1 MSSSA
6 HSHLAARLGLAVGV
20 SLVLLVGSLP
30 GAAAA
35 VPSNRPPGHID
46 PDLHARA
53 VADPSA
59 RVRVIITRER
69 GDARDDDVRQN
80 GGSVLGKLHLANAT
94 VAEVPAKALEALA
107 ARPGVVRISY
117 DAPLAVQSLDPV
129 STCCAQLRTV
139 YPQVVGAASQW
150 NAPRPLRGS
159 GIGIAVLDSG
169 VRTTH
174 PDFLNVG
181 RAGNAVTQALD
192 GISGSSGSAADDN
205 GHGTFVAGILGG
217 RGWGVPG
224 LVPSASY
231 IGVAPDVNIVSVK
244 VADKTGMARVSDVI
258 AGIEWVTSN
267 RQTSNIR
274 VLNLSLVTNT
284 PDSYHTD
291 LLDAAV
297 ELAWFQGL
305 VVVVAAGNGGPNAR
319 ITAPANDPFVI
330 VVGASDD
337 KGTLTTADDSVA
349 AFSSYGTT
357 VDMLSKPDLIA
368 PGRHIVS
375 ALSSP
380 TDPLALQFPA
390 RVTGGGNYINLSG
403 TSAAAPVVS
412 GGIADLLQARPG
424 LTPGQVKWLLTRT
437 AQPIPGAGAGAGYPS
452 LGAAVSYPS
461 TVFSANAGRLPNVY
475 LLLAYLSRVGR
486 TWGSVSWDSVSWD
499 SVSWDSV
506 SWDSVSWDS
515 VSWDSIAWDS
525 VAWSPA
531 D

>member
-6 HSHLAARLGLAVGV
+6 HSHLAARLALAVGV

-35 VPSNRPPGHID
+35 VPSTRPPGRVD

-59 RVRVIITRER
+59 RLPVIITRDR
-69 GDARDDDVRQN
+69 GDSTDDDVRQH
-80 GGSVLGKLHLANAT
+80 GGSVRGKLHMANAT
-94 VAEVPAKALEALA
+94 VAEVPAQALEALA

-117 DAPLAVQSLDPV
+117 DAPLQVQSLDPIGA
-129 STCCAQLRTV
+129 CCGQLQAV

-159 GIGIAVLDSG
+159 GIGVAVLDSG
-169 VRTTH
+169 VRSTH
-174 PDFLNVG
+174 PDFLNAA
-181 RAGNAVTQALD
+181 RAGNAVTQALN
-192 GISGSSGSAADDN
+192 GISGGAGSGTDDN

-224 LVPSASY
+224 LVPSGSY
-231 IGVAPDVNIVSVK
+231 IGVAPDVNIISVK
-244 VADKTGMARVSDVI
+244 VADKAGMARVSDVI
-258 AGIEWVTSN
+258 AGIEWVATH
-267 RQTSNIR
+267 RQASNIR

-305 VVVVAAGNGGPNAR
+305 VVVVAAGNGGPSAR
-319 ITAPANDPFVI
+319 ITAPANDPFAI

-349 AFSSYGTT
+349 TFSSYGTT
-357 VDMLSKPDLIA
+357 VDQVSKPDLVA

-380 TDPLALQFPA
+380 GDPLALQFPA
-390 RVTGGGNYINLSG
+390 RVTGGGSYISLSG

-412 GGIADLLQARPG
+412 GVVADLLQARPD

-437 AQPIPGAGAGAGYPS
+437 AQPIAGSGAGAGYPN
-452 LGAAVSYPS
+452 LAAALSYPS
-461 TVFSANAGRLPNVY
+461 TVPSANTGRLPNVY
-475 LLLAYLSRVGR
+475 LLLAYLSKVGR
-486 TWGSVSWDSVSWD
+486 AWGAVSWDSISWDSVSWD

-515 VSWDSIAWDS
+515 VSWDS
-525 VAWSPA
+525 VAWLPA